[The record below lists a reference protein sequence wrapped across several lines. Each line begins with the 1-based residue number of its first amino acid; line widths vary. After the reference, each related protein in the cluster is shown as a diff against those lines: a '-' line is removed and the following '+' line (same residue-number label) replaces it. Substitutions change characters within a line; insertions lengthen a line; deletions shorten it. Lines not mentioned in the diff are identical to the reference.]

1 MQQLMRIVCLGDSFT
16 QGFGVEEQECWVSLL
31 NREMPWEF
39 VNKGV
44 NGDTTTGL
52 LARFHRDVVEE
63 KPRYVFLDDGFN
75 DFLAGAERGGV
86 QANMMS
92 LVHQAYHNNIVP
104 VVLMIPAG
112 NAKQFKQHWPAFIDI
127 DRVQAEYEAYRAWL
141 KSFCRG
147 FSLFYIDCYEVAD
160 NADFADHKYLDGIH
174 MTPAGHADIAAYII
188 KFLEKAVH

>member
-63 KPRYVFLDDGFN
+63 KPRYVFLDGGFN
-75 DFLAGAERGGV
+75 DFRLWF
-86 QANMMS
+86 Q
-92 LVHQAYHNNIVP
+92 
-104 VVLMIPAG
+104 
-112 NAKQFKQHWPAFIDI
+112 
-127 DRVQAEYEAYRAWL
+127 
-141 KSFCRG
+141 
-147 FSLFYIDCYEVAD
+147 
-160 NADFADHKYLDGIH
+160 
-174 MTPAGHADIAAYII
+174 
-188 KFLEKAVH
+188 